1 MVGWH
6 HRFNEHE
13 FEQTLRD
20 SKGQG
25 SLVCCSPWGD
35 KESDMTE
42 RLNTTK
48 NERKTK
54 LFPLV
59 VAQLSSEVCVVVH
72 LLLSLMKCDPQEEGI
87 ANHSSILGW
96 RTP

>member
-1 MVGWH
+1 M
-6 HRFNEHE
+6 
-13 FEQTLRD
+13 
-20 SKGQG
+20 
-25 SLVCCSPWGD
+25 CCSPWGD

-59 VAQLSSEVCVVVH
+59 VAQLSSEVCVVVVH